1 MKVVILT
8 GTPGVGKS
16 TVLQRALE
24 DIDEEFRLVNFGD
37 MMLEV
42 ALERGVV
49 GDRDEMRRLPPK
61 VQKDIQRMAARK
73 IAGAAKTQNIVVDT
87 HATIKTPKGY
97 LPGLPIWVLEEL
109 VPDIILVVEA
119 GPEEISA
126 RRFKDETRQRDSED
140 AREIQEHQLLNK
152 AAAISYSMITGAT
165 VSVIVNP
172 DDGLDEAAEQLASV
186 LR

>member
-16 TVLQRALE
+16 TVLNRALE
-24 DIDEEFRLVNFGD
+24 DIDEDYRLVNFGD

-49 GDRDEMRRLPPK
+49 EDRDEMRRLPPK
-61 VQKDIQRMAARK
+61 VQKDIQRMAARR

-87 HATIKTPKGY
+87 HSTIKTPKGY

-119 GPEEISA
+119 EPEEISG

-140 AREIQEHQLLNK
+140 ALEIQEHQLLNK

-165 VSVIVNP
+165 VSIIMNP
-172 DDGLDEAAEQLASV
+172 DDGLDEAAEKLASV